1 MRPAVGVGTREC
13 VSCRLGKLAAHS
25 IRQRVREIVAIR
37 VGRIFD
43 LQLVDPLGENFE
55 YTAEASLDVTAA
67 ILIQDHD
74 HQQLVTESLAGDASR
89 LTRVRSWQEMR
100 REGKWVPLIVGEC
113 AAGKRRSISP
123 KDIRLK
129 FGYREMITAFL
140 QSEPVQAA
148 QEQLIARRGRL
159 ALQRSTCWARA
170 MQRERPTFREFL
182 FFFDYLIQNGDSF
195 TKDGSLQNVA
205 ARMQVPN
212 DTNFGKNGQA
222 RLKMIQLNEWL
233 EADFK
238 HMRRQT
244 RDHGDYAKQNAIIWS
259 RRFTEGKV
267 TGDEIKL
274 AYVGLLRAMLGNNE
288 WAYAAM
294 NRRGTIA
301 FGTGI
306 VNGRHLDGMEMQ
318 KVLNGG
324 DIEQR
329 ALTGTICP

>member
-1 MRPAVGVGTREC
+1 
-13 VSCRLGKLAAHS
+13 
-25 IRQRVREIVAIR
+25 
-37 VGRIFD
+37 
-43 LQLVDPLGENFE
+43 
-55 YTAEASLDVTAA
+55 
-67 ILIQDHD
+67 
-74 HQQLVTESLAGDASR
+74 
-89 LTRVRSWQEMR
+89 
-100 REGKWVPLIVGEC
+100 
-113 AAGKRRSISP
+113 
-123 KDIRLK
+123 
-129 FGYREMITAFL
+129 MIAAFL
-140 QSEPVQAA
+140 QAEPVQAA

-170 MQRERPTFREFL
+170 MQRERPTFQEFL

-205 ARMQVPN
+205 ARMQVSS
-212 DTNFGKNGQA
+212 DAKLGKDGQA
-222 RLKMIQLNEWL
+222 HLKMIQLKEWL

-238 HMRRQT
+238 HMRRHT

-267 TGDEIKL
+267 TGDQIKL

-306 VNGRHLDGMEMQ
+306 VNGQHLDEMEMQ
-318 KVLNGG
+318 KVLDAGEI
-324 DIEQR
+324 DR
-329 ALTGTICP
+329 RTLTGTICPYAVPKLDAPN